1 MKLLIFGYGNPGR
14 KDDGLGNCFV
24 EAINGKSEFFDNID
38 FEFDSNYQLNIEDA
52 ERIRN
57 MDMVI
62 FADASTEDIDDFC
75 FSRVDGTGKPAF
87 TTHAANPEYIFRLCS
102 EMFGAKPET
111 LLLHIKGYEWDF
123 EEGIS
128 EKAEENLNK
137 AVEFF
142 INIINNHKSLNEIS
156 GSLLSSKCLK

>member
-24 EAINGKSEFFDNID
+24 EAIKKKSGFFETID
-38 FEFDSNYQLNIEDA
+38 LEFDSNYQLNIEDA
-52 ERIRN
+52 ERISH

-75 FSRVDGTGKPAF
+75 FSKVDGTGKPAF

-102 EMFGAKPET
+102 DLFGTKPET
-111 LLLHIKGYEWDF
+111 LLLHIKGYEWEF
-123 EEGIS
+123 EEGLS
-128 EKAEENLNK
+128 EKARNNLNE
-137 AVEFF
+137 AVGFF
-142 INIINNHKSLNEIS
+142 IDVIKNHKSLNGIS
-156 GSLLSSKCLK
+156 NSLLSSKCLK